1 MPKNID
7 KKQKRKKKKQ
17 KKTGQNLIGQQI
29 PKLKNIKLLNYFNRI

>member
-17 KKTGQNLIGQQI
+17 KKNGTKFDRTIDS
-29 PKLKNIKLLNYFNRI
+29 